1 MYSLIVTPKFS
12 DIDGLGHVNNTVMPE
27 WFELARNPIYRMFNP
42 DFDFKYWNLIL
53 ARFEVDFTS
62 QIFFHDNV
70 EIQTWI
76 QKIGNS
82 SFEVYQE
89 ASQGGIVGA
98 KGKTVLIYYDFKLQK
113 SIPISEPIRGM
124 LNEHLSVIEKTLS
137 CF

>member
-27 WFELARNPIYRMFNP
+27 WFELARNQIYRMFNP
-42 DFDFKYWNLIL
+42 DFDFKSWNLIL

-62 QIFFHDNV
+62 QIFFHDDV

-89 ASQGGIVGA
+89 ASQGRKIGA
-98 KGKTVLIYYDFKLQK
+98 KGKTVLIYYDFMLQK
-113 SIPISEPIRGM
+113 SIPISEPIREM
-124 LNEHLSVIEKTLS
+124 LNEHLSVIEKKS
-137 CF
+137 

>member
-42 DFDFKYWNLIL
+42 NFDFKSWNLIL

-62 QIFFHDNV
+62 QIFFHEDV

-89 ASQGGIVGA
+89 AGQGSKIGA
-98 KGKTVLIYYDFKLQK
+98 KGKTVLIYYDFKLKK
-113 SIPISEPIRGM
+113 SIPISEPIREM
-124 LNEHLSVIEKTLS
+124 LNGHLSGNEKSRS